1 MIKRTV
7 SRMPTTTTTRKKME
21 RVTTTTTMLRKPF
34 KYSSESKT
42 TTRKNS
48 TTTTR
53 SEKANKL
60 AKKIA
65 KPGIG
70 INRWRRLMGD
80 YKEEMNKKK

>member
-1 MIKRTV
+1 
-7 SRMPTTTTTRKKME
+7 MPTTTTTRRKT
-21 RVTTTTTMLRKPF
+21 TTTTTMSPKLSKIR
-34 KYSSESKT
+34 STIIESRSTSKT

-80 YKEEMNKKK
+80 YREEMNKKK

>member
-7 SRMPTTTTTRKKME
+7 SRMPTTTTTRR
-21 RVTTTTTMLRKPF
+21 RVTTTTTMLPKPF
-34 KYSSESKT
+34 KRLVSKT

-53 SEKANKL
+53 SAKANKL
-60 AKKIA
+60 AEKIA

-70 INRWRRLMGD
+70 INRWERLRGK
-80 YKEEMNKKK
+80 YREEMNKKK

>member
-7 SRMPTTTTTRKKME
+7 LRTPTSTTTR
-21 RVTTTTTMLRKPF
+21 RPRTTSTTTILPKPF
-34 KYSSESKT
+34 KHSSTSKT

-70 INRWRRLMGD
+70 VNRWRRLMGN
-80 YKEEMNKKK
+80 YREEMNKNKKQ